1 MTINVEDRLRR
12 DLGPV
17 ADLLAT
23 SGSDDVV
30 SPSSS
35 REATQSGRNAVPSR
49 VEAPVNLTAAIA
61 IATTPQIPSWC
72 VAVPTRGSMEV

>member
-35 REATQSGRNAVPSR
+35 REATQSSRNAVPSR
-49 VEAPVNLTAAIA
+49 VEVPVNLTAPIA